1 METIDHP
8 EMDKV
13 FRYRWLIFGLLALAY
28 LFVYFHRF
36 ALPVVTTDLDKA
48 FHPSAKLMG
57 VLGSAYFFCYAFM
70 QFPSGLISDS
80 LGPRKGVTFF
90 LVLASLGSVL
100 FGIAPSIEMAIL
112 GRILVGLGV
121 SIVFIPTL
129 KILSQW
135 FRASEFAFMT
145 AMLNAIGGVGILVA
159 TAPLALITGYL
170 GWRLS
175 FEVIGIMTVILAVLV
190 WFIVRDRPQDMG
202 WPSMAQIEK
211 RGERSSSGTQ
221 PIPLWE
227 GVKRVLTEKHF
238 WPVAI
243 WFFFDCGIFFGFG
256 ALWIGPYLTHV
267 YGIPKVEQG
276 FVLTTIAFGM
286 IIGSPLISF
295 LSDRYFPSRKKILMV
310 SSIGLVA
317 DILMLNLFPKGL
329 SITMLVIIFLFFSLC
344 ASAIVFVAF
353 TTTKE
358 LFPVEIAGTSVGTLN
373 LFPFLGGAVF
383 EPLLGWVL
391 DLFPKSGNSG
401 YSLQAYSALLAVLLG
416 AAVIALICTF
426 FMKETSPYDET
437 SQ

>member
-1 METIDHP
+1 MEKIDHP
-8 EMDKV
+8 EVEKV

-48 FHPSAKLMG
+48 FHPSAKMMG
-57 VLGSAYFFCYAFM
+57 VLGAVYFFCYAFM

-80 LGPRKGVTFF
+80 LGPKKGVTFF
-90 LVLASLGSVL
+90 LVIASFGSIL
-100 FGIAPSIEMAIL
+100 FGMSPSIQMAIL
-112 GRILVGLGV
+112 GRVLVGLGV

-145 AMLNAIGGVGILVA
+145 AVLNAIGGVGILVA
-159 TAPLALITGYL
+159 TGILGLITGYL

-175 FEVIGIMTVILAVLV
+175 FELIGILTVILAVLV
-190 WFIVRDRPQDMG
+190 WFIVCDRPQDMG
-202 WPSMAQIEK
+202 WPSIAQIEK
-211 RGERSSSGTQ
+211 KGDVSSSGSQ
-221 PIPLWE
+221 PISLWE
-227 GVKRVLTEKHF
+227 GLKRVLTEKYF

-267 YGIPKVEQG
+267 YGIPKIEQG

-295 LSDRYFPSRKKILMV
+295 LSDRFFPSRKKILML
-310 SSIGLVA
+310 SSVGLVA
-317 DILMLNLFPKGL
+317 DILLLNLFPKGL
-329 SITMLVIIFLFFSLC
+329 STTMLVILILFFSMC
-344 ASAIVFVAF
+344 SSAIVFVAF

-383 EPLLGWVL
+383 NSLLGWVL
-391 DLFPKSGNSG
+391 DMYPKSVNAG
-401 YSLQAYSALLAVLLG
+401 YSLKAYSALLAVLLG
-416 AAVIALICTF
+416 ASVIALICTF
-426 FMKETSPYDET
+426 FMKETSPYDKT